1 MFQDVIKLI
10 QSTLVKTLENQT
22 IIIDAQ
28 SLYDAYRSMKRAIGA
43 IHVLESHY
51 LSIPLESCFL
61 QNLHNRT
68 PFQKWY
74 FFTEKDFDSVRKQ
87 MREYLVELIAV
98 TYCEVND
105 EIHKHISIM
114 ETLADP
120 KYMFGFFSTY
130 YESGKLSKD
139 GLSVICTKLRLD
151 EKHLHEEV
159 TIDID
164 THEKRIALCQEI
176 KTSVEEM
183 QVILTLIKSY
193 LLSNACLED
202 LL

>member
-10 QSTLVKTLENQT
+10 QARLVKTLENQT

-28 SLYDAYRSMKRAIGA
+28 LLYDAYRSMKKAIGA
-43 IHVLESHY
+43 IHVLEAHY
-51 LSIPLESCFL
+51 LYLSLESSFL
-61 QNLHNRT
+61 QDSQHGT

-74 FFTEKDFDSVRKQ
+74 LFTEQDFDSVRKQ
-87 MREYLVELIAV
+87 MREFLVDLIGI
-98 TYCEVND
+98 TYCEGD
-105 EIHKHISIM
+105 ADIHEHISIM
-114 ETLADP
+114 ETSSSL

-139 GLSVICTKLRLD
+139 GLSIIFTKLNVG
-151 EKHLHEEV
+151 EKNIYEES
-159 TIDID
+159 TIDIS

-183 QVILTLIKSY
+183 QVILMLIKSY
-193 LLSNACLED
+193 LLTNACLED